1 MKGQSFVSEKHLVFN
16 RKFLKDPWLFSSP
29 FFRTLPCIGSPWG
42 PHGVPYGPE
51 AIKDM
56 VANLQ
61 LEMKRKASH
70 EQLEDLEHQQ
80 CKARKLA
87 SQKDEFSNKK
97 QGIYSMYNDV
107 GIMIYIYY
115 VYI

>member
-1 MKGQSFVSEKHLVFN
+1 M
-16 RKFLKDPWLFSSP
+16 
-29 FFRTLPCIGSPWG
+29 SPWG
-42 PHGVPYGPE
+42 PPWSPHVVPYGPK

-107 GIMIYIYY
+107 GKMIYIYIYY